1 MRRDRREGV
10 KEDDLEDG
18 RDGEEDGREMRR
30 RRRWQGRLEFD
41 LNRCQFD
48 VNSISNR
55 RQMPING
62 MFIRGCINVESRSN
76 HRDSV
81 HKSFNSNWFG
91 R

>member
-41 LNRCQFD
+41 LN
-48 VNSISNR
+48 
-55 RQMPING
+55 
-62 MFIRGCINVESRSN
+62 
-76 HRDSV
+76 
-81 HKSFNSNWFG
+81 
-91 R
+91 